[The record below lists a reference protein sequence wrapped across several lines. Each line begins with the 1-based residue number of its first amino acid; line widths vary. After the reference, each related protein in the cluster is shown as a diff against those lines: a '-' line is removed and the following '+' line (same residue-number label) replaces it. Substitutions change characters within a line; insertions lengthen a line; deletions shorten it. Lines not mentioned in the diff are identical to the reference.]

1 MVHSLL
7 TRGCLLNLLVNR
19 VPGYERGLGEEGC
32 PDNAGSVWAE
42 QNKTRCC
49 TLPLKYP
56 DFLSFHNEV
65 SLFLTMQRRLQSIQ
79 NQEEEKLG
87 SVLSVLK
94 FNFCNKTI
102 LNAPSMKGKIMINSD
117 LFFLYQ
123 LTICFSV
130 CLSVCVSVYL
140 YVCIPASSH
149 VCLSVWCP
157 VQWFGCKPLQMTTSG
172 WLLATTTHQY

>member
-102 LNAPSMKGKIMINSD
+102 LNAPSMKGKITIISD
-117 LFFLYQ
+117 LFFVSTNHML
-123 LTICFSV
+123 LRVSV
-130 CLSVCVSVYL
+130 CLSVYRSTFMSVFPPHL
-140 YVCIPASSH
+140 MC
-149 VCLSVWCP
+149 VCLFD
-157 VQWFGCKPLQMTTSG
+157 VQSSGLGVNLFKWPL
-172 WLLATTTHQY
+172 LVDF